1 MHLKTKI
8 CVAHFI
14 VIFALFQWF
23 GTEPSTSMR
32 YDCVNMRLKGRKFFD
47 RHFRKKVLVT
57 RQNILRIVLEAG
69 WENFRDAHSP
79 GPSS

>member
-23 GTEPSTSMR
+23 GTKPSTSVR
-32 YDCVNMRLKGRKFFD
+32 YDFVNMRLKGRKFFD
-47 RHFRKKVLVT
+47 RHCRKKVLVT
-57 RQNILRIVLEAG
+57 RQNIIRIVLEAG
-69 WENFRDAHSP
+69 WENFHDAHSP